1 MANQPKNNFYS
12 GTSGVVLP
20 VPNKLSF
27 PPEFQDKS
35 RLNYYASLFNSVE
48 INSSFYKVPMAAT
61 VQKWAESVLE
71 NFHFTFKLWKGITHN
86 QGLDF
91 KVEDV
96 NHFMQVIA
104 QAGSK
109 KGCLLVQF
117 PPSLKIRNV
126 HQLEKLM
133 LAIQATDEAQHWKI
147 ALEFRDRSWYC
158 NDIDDLLNSYQMG
171 MVLHDKSSAAS
182 PMLEPATAFVYLRFH
197 GPGGNYK
204 GSYDDGFLYEYA
216 QYIKNWQS
224 EGKSVYV
231 YFNNTMGDAIKN
243 LKSLNDFVSLES
255 D

>member
-1 MANQPKNNFYS
+1 MVNQPDEKFYS

-35 RLNYYASLFNSVE
+35 RLTYYASLFNSVE
-48 INSSFYKVPMAAT
+48 INSSFYKVPMAPT
-61 VQKWAESVLE
+61 VQKWAESVPE
-71 NFHFTFKLWKGITHN
+71 NFMFTFKLWKGISHN
-86 QGLDF
+86 KKLDF
-91 KVEDV
+91 KAEDV

-104 QAGSK
+104 QVGSK

-117 PPSLKIRNV
+117 PPSLKIASL

-133 LAIQATDEAQHWKI
+133 LALQGADAAQDWKI
-147 ALEFRDRSWYC
+147 ALEFRDRSWYVEETY
-158 NDIDDLLNSYQMG
+158 DLLNNYNMG
-171 MVLHDKSSAAS
+171 IVLHDKSAAAS
-182 PMLEPATAFVYLRFH
+182 PLLEPKTDFVYLRFH

-216 QYIKNWQS
+216 QYIKDWQRD
-224 EGKSVYV
+224 GKSVYV

-243 LKSLNDFVSLES
+243 LKSLNDFVHLN
-255 D
+255 